1 MRWKVILTE
10 KATKQFRKLPE
21 TLKRRVL
28 DYLHDVEG
36 WVDPRMRGKALVG
49 KQPRWRY
56 RVGDYRIVCE
66 IRENELLITVIAIDH
81 RKDVY
86 R

>member
-1 MRWKVILTE
+1 
-10 KATKQFRKLPE
+10 
-21 TLKRRVL
+21 
-28 DYLHDVEG
+28 
-36 WVDPRMRGKALVG
+36 MRGKALVG